1 MSFVQQLVQIASLK
15 HEMKKLNW
23 LKTQLSEAV
32 SSLQEEK
39 EKVTIA
45 NDIAIVTELL
55 GLVNNI
61 QELNDKMDR
70 NTTENANRLWELIKK
85 VDDLCKAALTFVGSL
100 QLPPLCDY
108 ILQATDAGSGVSVPN
123 VEVTVQGYRDV
134 KN

>member
-45 NDIAIVTELL
+45 NDIAIVTERL

-61 QELNDKMDR
+61 QELMTKWIGTLQKMQIVCG
-70 NTTENANRLWELIKK
+70 NI
-85 VDDLCKAALTFVGSL
+85 
-100 QLPPLCDY
+100 
-108 ILQATDAGSGVSVPN
+108 
-123 VEVTVQGYRDV
+123 
-134 KN
+134 